1 MTEQSITSTLWWR
14 RSFSLIIIS
23 CFGSE
28 KQSIYR
34 GSRDRIVQD
43 VYCSAEGDELK
54 PADVWIVVA
63 RDQVN
68 EYVFQL
74 LEVPLYELCALSEV
88 VGISNYLCRLPVPQI
103 VLQGLP

>member
-1 MTEQSITSTLWWR
+1 MTEQSVTSALWR
-14 RSFSLIIIS
+14 RCSFSLIIIP
-23 CFGSE
+23 CFGRE
-28 KQSIYR
+28 EQSVYS

-43 VYCSAEGDELK
+43 VYCAAEGDELQ